1 MSFEQE
7 EDSNSIDNLNI
18 DWVEEYEKSEQEYA
32 DFYEELITTIKV
44 NFVYVD
50 KNNTIQKIKTENINV
65 NEDQIIKKETLL
77 YLLKNNMENDN
88 IKYKLLSIL
97 VYNLYVPSNEL
108 RKYLEEPSES
118 EEHQKYLYSLKIL
131 EDIRIRDTITLFH
144 DINGIYFVFY
154 EKKEK
159 QEVKHNTTKKIR
171 IRAPGDDRKTR
182 IRNSKTR
189 RKY

>member
-97 VYNLYVPSNEL
+97 VYNLDVPSNEL

-154 EKKEK
+154 EKK
-159 QEVKHNTTKKIR
+159 
-171 IRAPGDDRKTR
+171 RKTR
-182 IRNSKTR
+182 SQTQYNKKNTNTYIRR
-189 RKY
+189 

>member
-97 VYNLYVPSNEL
+97 VYNLDVPSNEL

-171 IRAPGDDRKTR
+171 IRTSGDDRKTR